1 MVSLMTDKEHMP
13 TKLNFQRKISAL
25 LVYGR
30 PPLVFCGMF
39 CALAVM
45 WTRNPLLYTLGVIL
59 LVISMSFDLIDGW
72 FSSRFQPHS
81 TLVHL
86 ADRVMDKIVYSI
98 IFPLVAVGMMW
109 RLLFTPT
116 PGTKAEL
123 FHGIFVL
130 VLCVTV
136 LIRDNFANFMRFF
149 AMRTGP
155 EAEIGEFTRLRTI
168 VAAPVGTLL
177 YAHAFYVP
185 GDLNFQIYTWISWL
199 GNLPLRVLFLIEIVF
214 MIINFGSIA
223 AYCRKY
229 GAYCLDE
236 ICDEDERL
244 RRNILSFFPNTL
256 TIMNAMMGLLAVFF
270 AYQGRIREAYL
281 FLIGAAIFDKLD
293 GALARKLGLTE
304 SLSEQNRPRQIGF
317 GSILDDIADAVSF
330 CIVPAWIFYFLLGG
344 VSDPVIRRLP
354 LGLAAVLYT
363 LMGIARLI
371 YFTFDRTPIPGF
383 FKGMP
388 TPAAALL
395 VAAPLIMFNHAVREA
410 SELVRYWGIFCF
422 GLMIFSGIMM
432 NLYPLRYLHLGR
444 FIDRHSWFGR
454 LNMLLLVILI
464 FTPYLGYA
472 ALIYMLLYV
481 LSPLVTWRIL
491 PKREIT
497 KIDPSA
503 TELESRQPETH
514 NKTP

>member
-1 MVSLMTDKEHMP
+1 MTDKRHMP
-13 TKLNFQRKISAL
+13 SKLNFQSKFSAL

-30 PPLVFCGMF
+30 PPLVFGGML
-39 CALAVM
+39 CALGVM
-45 WTRNPLLYTLGVIL
+45 WTRNPLLYTLGVTL

-72 FSSRFQPHS
+72 FSSRFQPYS

-86 ADRVMDKIVYSI
+86 ADRLMDKIVYSI
-98 IFPLVAVGMMW
+98 IFPLVAVGIMW
-109 RLLFTPT
+109 RLLYTSLT
-116 PGTKAEL
+116 GTKAEL

-130 VLCVTV
+130 ILCVAV
-136 LIRDNFANFMRFF
+136 LIRDNFAHFMRFF

-155 EAEIGEFTRLRTI
+155 EPEVREFTRLRTI

-185 GDLNFQIYTWISWL
+185 GSLTSQIYIWISWL

-214 MIINFGSIA
+214 LIINFGSIA
-223 AYCRKY
+223 ASCRKY

-270 AYQGRIREAYL
+270 AYQDRIREAYL

-304 SLSEQNRPRQIGF
+304 PLPEQSRPHQVSF

-330 CIVPAWIFYFLLGG
+330 CIVPAWMFYLLLGD
-344 VSDPVIRRLP
+344 VSDPVLRQLP
-354 LGLAAVLYT
+354 VGLVAVLYT

-383 FKGMP
+383 FKGLP

-410 SELVRYWGIFCF
+410 SEWVRYWGVICF
-422 GLMIFSGIMM
+422 GLMIFSGIIM
-432 NLYPLRYLHLGR
+432 NFYPLRYLHLGR
-444 FIDRHSWFGR
+444 FMDRHSWFGR
-454 LNMLLLVILI
+454 LNMLLLVIFM

-481 LSPLVTWRIL
+481 LSPLITWRIL
-491 PKREIT
+491 PKQR
-497 KIDPSA
+497 
-503 TELESRQPETH
+503 
-514 NKTP
+514 

>member
-1 MVSLMTDKEHMP
+1 MP
-13 TKLNFQRKISAL
+13 AKLDFPRKLSAL

-30 PPLVFCGMF
+30 PPLVFGGML

-45 WTRNPLLYTLGVIL
+45 WTRNPLLYTLGVTL
-59 LVISMSFDLIDGW
+59 LIISMSFDLIDGW
-72 FSSRFQPHS
+72 FSSRYHPYD

-98 IFPLVAVGMMW
+98 IFPLVAVGIMW
-109 RLLFTPT
+109 RLLFTSP

-130 VLCVTV
+130 ILCVTV
-136 LIRDNFANFMRFF
+136 LIRDNFAHFMRFF

-155 EAEIGEFTRLRTI
+155 DPELREFTRLRTI

-177 YAHAFYVP
+177 YAHAFYVQ
-185 GDLNFQIYTWISWL
+185 GDVNSQIYLWISWL
-199 GNLPLRVLFLIEIVF
+199 GNLPLRVLLLIEIIF
-214 MIINFGSIA
+214 LIINFGSIA

-229 GAYCLDE
+229 GTYCLDE

-244 RRNILSFFPNTL
+244 RRNILSFFPNSL

-270 AYQGRIREAYL
+270 AYQDRIREAYL

-293 GALARKLGLTE
+293 GALARRLGLTE
-304 SLSEQNRPRQIGF
+304 SLSEQNRLRRISF

-330 CIVPAWIFYFLLGG
+330 CIVPAWIFYLSLGG
-344 VSDPVIRRLP
+344 VSDPVIQQLP
-354 LGLAAVLYT
+354 IGLAAVLYT
-363 LMGIARLI
+363 LMGIIRLI
-371 YFTFDRTPIPGF
+371 YFTLDRAPIPGF

-395 VAAPLIMFNHAVREA
+395 VAAPLIMFNQAVQEA
-410 SELVRYWGIFCF
+410 SEWARYWGILCF
-422 GLMIFSGIMM
+422 GLMIFAGIIM
-432 NLYPLRYLHLGR
+432 NLYPLRYLHIGR
-444 FIDRHSWFGR
+444 FMDRHSWFGY

-481 LSPLVTWRIL
+481 FSPVLTWHIL
-491 PKREIT
+491 PSKESGPKEANFEFTREG
-497 KIDPSA
+497 
-503 TELESRQPETH
+503 
-514 NKTP
+514 